1 MESQGNSDHNCRVCQ
16 PWGHAGGDFI
26 KTAATYAWGDD
37 GWSPVTGRQRT
48 CGPRGLL
55 RAGCSPGGPLSPPRR
70 ALTAPPLMDA
80 AVVPAQACT
89 RFLAAGGSDFL
100 LEALFATFEL
110 TTEKTRPSEGC
121 SNWGP
126 QHPEASRRVVETATS
141 VRWGLLTPC
150 PVPHP
155 SHPTFS
161 QATLLLSLL
170 YAGILIFAAL
180 GKEREGKCPGPAHRL
195 TSQVR
200 GPLKVTR

>member
-1 MESQGNSDHNCRVCQ
+1 MEPGDREAENVWTQGPPQGWMQ
-16 PWGHAGGDFI
+16 PRWAFVS
-26 KTAATYAWGDD
+26 TTS
-37 GWSPVTGRQRT
+37 SPHCTPCGCCCSTCTGLHKAFGSWR
-48 CGPRGLL
+48 
-55 RAGCSPGGPLSPPRR
+55 
-70 ALTAPPLMDA
+70 
-80 AVVPAQACT
+80 
-89 RFLAAGGSDFL
+89 SDFL

-110 TTEKTRPSEGC
+110 TTEKARPSEGC

-126 QHPEASRRVVETATS
+126 RHPEASRRVVGTATS

-200 GPLKVTR
+200 GPLKVTQ

>member
-1 MESQGNSDHNCRVCQ
+1 MILQL
-16 PWGHAGGDFI
+16 
-26 KTAATYAWGDD
+26 Y
-37 GWSPVTGRQRT
+37 
-48 CGPRGLL
+48 RGLL
-55 RAGCSPGGPLSPPRR
+55 RAGCSPGGPLSSPRR
-70 ALTAPPLMDA
+70 ALTAPLVDA

-89 RFLAAGGSDFL
+89 RLLAAGGSDFL

-110 TTEKTRPSEGC
+110 TTEKARPSEGC

-126 QHPEASRRVVETATS
+126 RHPEASRRVVETATS